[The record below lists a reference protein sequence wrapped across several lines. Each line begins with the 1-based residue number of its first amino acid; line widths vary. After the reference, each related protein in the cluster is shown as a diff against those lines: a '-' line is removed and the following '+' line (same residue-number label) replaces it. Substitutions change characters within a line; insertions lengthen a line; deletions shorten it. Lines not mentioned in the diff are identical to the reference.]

1 MISPE
6 ILAIVM
12 FVTTLGLLLFG
23 FPVAFTL
30 AGTALLFGFLGDAL
44 EIFNFRML
52 GFFPQ
57 RIFGT
62 MINEP
67 LVAVPLFIFMGIM
80 LEKTKIAAGLLHSI
94 GELFG
99 TTKGGLGIGVVI
111 VGMLLAASTGIGG
124 ATVVTMGML
133 SLPSMMKAGYDQK
146 IATGTICAA
155 GTLGQIIPP
164 SIVLVLLATI
174 LQGANEEA
182 AMLVGN
188 LAPDPVTAIDLFAG
202 AILPGLM
209 LVVLFIIFIFFYA
222 RINPLS
228 CPPVETTKSRT
239 EIYIEAAKS
248 VVPPI
253 TLIVLVLGSILF
265 GIATPT
271 ESASVGAVGAAII
284 ALLKGELNFKN
295 IKETALG
302 TVKLSSFVFVILIGA
317 SMFSLVFRGFGGD
330 EMIEHFL
337 GTLPG
342 GLYAALILVM
352 IVIFLLGFF
361 LDYIEIIFVIVPLV
375 GPILIANGADPLWLG
390 ILISLNLQTSF
401 LTPPFGFSL
410 FFLRGV
416 APSSIKTRNMYRGV
430 IPFIGIQ
437 VLAILIVGFYP
448 EIATWLPN
456 KMF

>member
-1 MISPE
+1 MTPE
-6 ILAIVM
+6 ILSVIM
-12 FVTTLGLLLFG
+12 FFTTLGLLLFG

-30 AGTALLFGFLGDAL
+30 AGSALIFGFIGEAM
-44 EIFNFRML
+44 EIFNFRMI

-80 LEKTKIAAGLLHSI
+80 LEKTKIAAGLLQSI

-99 TTKGGLGIGVVI
+99 TTKGGLGIGVVL
-111 VGMLLAASTGIGG
+111 VGMLLAASTGIVG

-133 SLPSMMKAGYDQK
+133 SLPSMIKAGYDQK

-182 AMLVGN
+182 ALLRGE

-202 AILPGLM
+202 ALMPGLM
-209 LVVLFIIFIFFYA
+209 LVVMFVIFIYFYA
-222 RINPLS
+222 RIFPTA
-228 CPPVETTKSRT
+228 CPPIETSKSRKQ
-239 EIYIEAAKS
+239 IYLDAFKS
-248 VVPPI
+248 VFPPI
-253 TLIVLVLGSILF
+253 ILIVLVLGSILF

-271 ESASVGAVGAAII
+271 ESASVGAIGAAII
-284 ALLKGELNFKN
+284 AYTKGELTFQNL
-295 IKETALG
+295 KETSLG

-337 GTLPG
+337 SNLPG
-342 GLYAALILVM
+342 GLYGALFVVM
-352 IVIFLLGFF
+352 IAIFLLGFF

-375 GPILIANGADPLWLG
+375 GPILIAYGADPLWLG

-416 APSSIKTRNMYRGV
+416 APKEIQTKNIYRGV
-430 IPFIGIQ
+430 IPYIGIQ
-437 VLAILIVGFYP
+437 VLAIFIVGFFP
-448 EIATWLPN
+448 SIATWLPRLL
-456 KMF
+456 F

>member
-1 MISPE
+1 MITPE

-12 FVTTLGLLLFG
+12 FLTTLGLLLFG

-30 AGTALLFGFLGDAL
+30 AGSALLFGFLGDAL
-44 EIFNFRML
+44 EVFNFRMI

-80 LEKTKIAAGLLHSI
+80 LEKTKIAAGLLQSI

-99 TTKGGLGIGVVI
+99 STKGGLGIGVVI
-111 VGMLLAASTGIGG
+111 VGMLLAASTGIVG

-133 SLPSMMKAGYDQK
+133 SLPSMIKAGYDQK

-182 AMLVGN
+182 ALLKGD

-202 AILPGLM
+202 ALLPGLM
-209 LVVLFIIFIFFYA
+209 LVVMFIIFIYFYA
-222 RINPLS
+222 RIFPSS
-228 CPPVETTKSRT
+228 CPPIQTDKSRN
-239 EIYIEAAKS
+239 EIYKEAFKS
-248 VVPPI
+248 IFPPLI
-253 TLIVLVLGSILF
+253 LIVLVLGSILM
-265 GIATPT
+265 GVATPT
-271 ESASVGAVGAAII
+271 ESASVGAIGAAVI
-284 ALLKGELNFKN
+284 AFTKGELTFQN
-295 IKETALG
+295 IKEVSLN

-317 SMFSLVFRGFGGD
+317 SMFSLVFRGFNGD
-330 EMIEHFL
+330 AMIEHFL
-337 GTLPG
+337 GGLPG
-342 GLYAALILVM
+342 GLFTALLIVM
-352 IVIFLLGFF
+352 VAIFILGFF

-416 APSSIKTRNMYRGV
+416 APKEIQTRNIYRGV

-437 VLAILIVGFYP
+437 VLAIIIVGFFP
-448 EIATWLPN
+448 SIATWLPN
-456 KMF
+456 LMF

>member
-1 MISPE
+1 MTPE
-6 ILAIVM
+6 ILSIIM
-12 FVTTLGLLLFG
+12 FFTTLGLLLFG

-30 AGTALLFGFLGDAL
+30 AGSALIFGFIGEAMD
-44 EIFNFRML
+44 IFNFRMI

-80 LEKTKIAAGLLHSI
+80 LEKTKIAAGLLQSI

-99 TTKGGLGIGVVI
+99 TTKGGLGIGVVL
-111 VGMLLAASTGIGG
+111 VGMLLAASTGIVG

-133 SLPSMMKAGYDQK
+133 SLPSMIKAGYDQK

-182 AMLVGN
+182 ALLRGE

-202 AILPGLM
+202 ALMPGLM
-209 LVVLFIIFIFFYA
+209 LVVMFVIFIYFYA
-222 RINPLS
+222 RIFPTA
-228 CPPVETTKSRT
+228 CPPIETSKSRKQ
-239 EIYIEAAKS
+239 IYLDAFKS
-248 VVPPI
+248 VFPPI
-253 TLIVLVLGSILF
+253 ILIVLVLGSILF
-265 GIATPT
+265 GVATPT
-271 ESASVGAVGAAII
+271 ESASVGAIGAAII
-284 ALLKGELNFKN
+284 AYTKGELTFQNL
-295 IKETALG
+295 KETSLG

-337 GTLPG
+337 SNLPG
-342 GLYAALILVM
+342 GLYGALFVVM
-352 IVIFLLGFF
+352 IAIFLLGFF

-375 GPILIANGADPLWLG
+375 GPILIAYGADPLWLG

-416 APSSIKTRNMYRGV
+416 APKEIQTKNIYLGV
-430 IPFIGIQ
+430 IPYIGIQ
-437 VLAILIVGFYP
+437 VLAIFIVGFFP
-448 EIATWLPN
+448 SIATWLPRLL
-456 KMF
+456 F

>member
-1 MISPE
+1 MITPE

-12 FVTTLGLLLFG
+12 FLTTLGLLLFG

-30 AGTALLFGFLGDAL
+30 AGTALLFGFIGDAL

-80 LEKTKIAAGLLHSI
+80 LEKTKIAAGLLQSI

-111 VGMLLAASTGIGG
+111 VGMLLAASTGIVG

-222 RINPLS
+222 RFNPLS
-228 CPPVETTKSRT
+228 CPPVETNRT
-239 EIYIEAAKS
+239 RNEIYLEAAKS
-248 VVPPI
+248 VIPPI

-295 IKETALG
+295 LKETSIG

-337 GTLPG
+337 GNLPG

-375 GPILIANGADPLWLG
+375 GPILIANGEDPLWLG

-401 LTPPFGFSL
+401 VTPPFGFSL

-416 APSSIKTRNMYRGV
+416 APDSIQTRNMYKGV

-437 VLAILIVGFYP
+437 ILAILIVGFYP